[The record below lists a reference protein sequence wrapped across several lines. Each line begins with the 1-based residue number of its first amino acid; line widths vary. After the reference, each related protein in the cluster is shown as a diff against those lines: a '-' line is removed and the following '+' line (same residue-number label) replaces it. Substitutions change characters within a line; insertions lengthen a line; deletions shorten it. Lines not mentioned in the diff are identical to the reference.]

1 MKNQNYP
8 TFTRLQVCCI
18 PLDFTSVKR
27 YQLFMA
33 NAKLIDNLRINDLC
47 YFCRD
52 AFAWDLYMLHG
63 LQAINQPR
71 SNGGSALLRK
81 LARRFGQHQSEG
93 KRSTCLFNTLMFLE
107 RL

>member
-1 MKNQNYP
+1 
-8 TFTRLQVCCI
+8 
-18 PLDFTSVKR
+18 
-27 YQLFMA
+27 MA

-52 AFAWDLYMLHG
+52 VFAWDLYMLHG

-93 KRSTCLFNTLMFLE
+93 KRSTCLFNVSGETIAPLQ
-107 RL
+107 

>member
-8 TFTRLQVCCI
+8 TFTRSQDV
-18 PLDFTSVKR
+18 
-27 YQLFMA
+27 
-33 NAKLIDNLRINDLC
+33 
-47 YFCRD
+47 
-52 AFAWDLYMLHG
+52 FAWDLYMLHG

-93 KRSTCLFNTLMFLE
+93 KRSTCLFNVSGETIAPLQQNWFRICE
-107 RL
+107 